1 MVSDVYR
8 ALDLSAYY
16 SAGVEVLGGDPN
28 APLGTQVFH
37 GLPFR
42 IGDGHQAF
50 IAFEADLQR
59 DSVTIP
65 IAASAYSVIVAHRLL
80 GSQLMAGKP
89 IGDEV
94 AHYVFKLA
102 DGTQHRV
109 PIRERFEI
117 GDIGNWG
124 QLPFLARPD
133 TKNGTQDRWS
143 GPWSSAGFRQ
153 TEVTQGWPR
162 AYYLWTWRNPT
173 PGVAIESMEVVPRG
187 SVRFL

>member
-1 MVSDVYR
+1 MVSDVYQ

-16 SAGVEVLGGDPN
+16 NVGPEVLGGDLHP
-28 APLGTQVFH
+28 PIGSQLFH

-42 IGDGHQAF
+42 IGDAGKAF

-65 IAASAYSVIVAHRLL
+65 IAATAYSVIVAHRLL
-80 GSQLMAGKP
+80 GSQLMTGKP
-89 IGDEV
+89 VGDEV
-94 AHYVFKLA
+94 ATYVFVLA

-117 GDIGNWG
+117 GDLGNWG

-143 GPWSSAGFRQ
+143 GPWSAPQPDSADLLSG
-153 TEVTQGWPR
+153 
-162 AYYLWTWRNPT
+162 
-173 PGVAIESMEVVPRG
+173 
-187 SVRFL
+187 